1 MPDDV
6 PSDPYQG
13 AGRKP
18 DGAGGSKIFSRRSPA
33 VVAIF
38 AAAIASSLLC
48 FVILV
53 GTGMI
58 GLPSGPDVPLQIAVI
73 LSIIFIWAPAFALI
87 PAGILGFALERPLSR
102 WLIGR
107 RQGGFVEHLTVVVA
121 AALFLWL
128 LLRVIVVL
136 TGPQTQLVD
145 VPSLMV
151 FAIVGLCSALS
162 WWFLVVLPG
171 RRA

>member
-1 MPDDV
+1 LR
-6 PSDPYQG
+6 S
-13 AGRKP
+13 
-18 DGAGGSKIFSRRSPA
+18 SSFNSRGF
-33 VVAIF
+33 VATV
-38 AAAIASSLLC
+38 AAAIASSLLTLI
-48 FVILV
+48 VLIAGGLIA
-53 GTGMI
+53 GRPI
-58 GLPSGPDVPLQIAVI
+58 GWPSGPDVPLQIAVF
-73 LSIIFIWAPAFALI
+73 LSVVLIWAPAFAMV
-87 PAGILGFALERPLSR
+87 PAGILGFVVERPLSR

-107 RQGGFVEHLTVVVA
+107 PQGGFVEHLAVVIA

-128 LLRVIVVL
+128 LLRVVVVVV
-136 TGPQTQLVD
+136 GPQTRLVD

>member
-1 MPDDV
+1 V
-6 PSDPYQG
+6 RPS
-13 AGRKP
+13 
-18 DGAGGSKIFSRRSPA
+18 SFNSRGFMA
-33 VVAIF
+33 TV
-38 AAAIASSLLC
+38 AAAIASSLLTLI
-48 FVILV
+48 VLIAGALIA
-53 GTGMI
+53 GRPI
-58 GLPSGPDVPLQIAVI
+58 GWPSGPDVPLQIAVF
-73 LSIIFIWAPAFALI
+73 LSVVLIWAPAFAMV
-87 PAGILGFALERPLSR
+87 PAGILGFAVERPLSR

-107 RQGGFVEHLTVVVA
+107 PQGGFFEHLAVVIA

-128 LLRVIVVL
+128 LLRVIVVVV
-136 TGPQTQLVD
+136 GPQTRLVD

>member
-1 MPDDV
+1 MKNL
-6 PSDPYQG
+6 
-13 AGRKP
+13 GR
-18 DGAGGSKIFSRRSPA
+18 SSPA

-38 AAAIASSLLC
+38 AAAIASSLLT
-48 FVILV
+48 FVILIL
-53 GTGMI
+53 TGWI
-58 GLPSGPDVPLQIAVI
+58 GLPSGPDVPLQVAVF
-73 LSIIFIWAPAFALI
+73 LSIVFIWAPAFALV

-107 RQGGFVEHLTVVVA
+107 RQGGFVEHLIVVMA

-136 TGPQTQLVD
+136 MGPQTQLID
-145 VPSLMV
+145 LPSLMV
-151 FAIVGLCSALS
+151 FAVVGLCSALS

>member
-1 MPDDV
+1 L
-6 PSDPYQG
+6 
-13 AGRKP
+13 KNL
-18 DGAGGSKIFSRRSPA
+18 RRSNPA

-38 AAAIASSLLC
+38 AAAIASSLLT
-48 FVILV
+48 FVILIA
-53 GTGMI
+53 TGLV
-58 GLPSGPDVPLQIAVI
+58 GLPSGPDVPLQVAVF
-73 LSIIFIWAPAFALI
+73 LSIVFIWGPAFALV

-107 RQGGFVEHLTVVVA
+107 RHGGFVEHLTVVMA

-136 TGPQTQLVD
+136 TGPQTQLID
-145 VPSLMV
+145 LPSLVV
-151 FAIVGLCSALS
+151 FAIVGLCSASS